1 MTKTVQSAD
10 DLAAAALRDAY
21 ARYEADAA
29 DDPLTNPV
37 RRLASEIF
45 RALEEETASLA
56 DLERVIAELG
66 DDALEER
73 TLAFHRRRSRGAPVR
88 AILDAAAEKGFEAFR
103 TLVERNR
110 AGVVF
115 TAHPTFSLGEHKRE
129 LMARYPLS
137 PDGESA
143 GDAKARA
150 AWRLALSKLAPAPER
165 AITLRYEH
173 GQARKAVA
181 HAQGALRALN
191 AEILA
196 AARAHFPAAWAS
208 LEPQPASLASWVGYD
223 LDGRTDIHWGETIR
237 IRLEEKAAQLRRY
250 EDALGGALALGEDA
264 ELQAM
269 RDALGAAAAF
279 AERQSEAFAGDL
291 DDPDAAVAAANLMTA
306 DDAGRLTSL
315 APMIAALTRRIG
327 EIAGQADKQEALI
340 LLRAEMQA
348 CGLGVAR
355 IHLRVN
361 AAQVRSAL
369 RVDLGLEPEGGFMGR
384 SALDVAAQKAD
395 ATEAKAIN
403 FGSVFLE
410 KMTARRQFM
419 LCAQIL
425 KHIDADTPIRFLIA
439 ECEAPATVMGAVYL
453 ARLYG
458 VAEKLDIS
466 PLFET
471 PSALERGG
479 RFIERLLQEDAFKDY
494 VAGRGRMAI
503 QLGFSDSGRFM
514 GQGAAALAVERLQV
528 LFQRAL
534 SAADLPGVEALVF
547 NTHGES
553 MGRGA
558 HPVSFE
564 DRLNHIATPWV
575 RCLFADHGIPL
586 NIECSFQ
593 GGEGY
598 LHFQTEALSCDAL
611 NAVWANAAVVP
622 DVDPAAD
629 QFYQD
634 INFSWDFYRGL
645 KSWQEALYAR
655 EDYRRVLSS
664 FPQNFLFKTGS
675 RQTKRA
681 KRGEGGPDL
690 SALRAIPHN
699 AILQQLAVPANVSGG
714 IGDAA
719 GGEAERLVDHIAGSA
734 RMREL
739 VAYAHYARSLTDVS
753 AMRAY
758 GVIYAP
764 SYWIRLAANARAAR
778 KAEIYEMVQD
788 ALGDGKTAI
797 AIDGLADYL
806 LRDLRRFDALC
817 QRLEGEAAKPRAAGG
832 DRLAILHAVRQAL
845 MARAVS
851 LTAAA
856 PTCSRRHDVDNG
868 DLVRMTAD
876 MRLTDSIEMLK
887 MIFPK
892 QSEDG
897 GAFARL
903 EERIPGSAPQG
914 GAYPDL
920 HEKIIAP
927 LEHASRLLSR
937 LSRIIADH
945 YGAFG

>member
-1 MTKTVQSAD
+1 MTKIIQKAD
-10 DLAAAALRDAY
+10 DLAAGVLRDIFAHY
-21 ARYEADAA
+21 LSDAE

-45 RALEEETASLA
+45 RVLEEEAVSLA
-56 DLERVIAELG
+56 ELERVIADMGE
-66 DDALEER
+66 DAFEDR
-73 TLAFHRRRSRGAPVR
+73 AASFHRRRSSGAPVR
-88 AILDAAAEKGFEAFR
+88 AILDAAAEQGFEAFR
-103 TLVERNR
+103 ALVERTC

-115 TAHPTFSLGEHKRE
+115 TAHPTFALGEHKRE
-129 LMARYPLS
+129 LMTRYPAAS
-137 PDGESA
+137 EA
-143 GDAKARA
+143 AARK
-150 AWRLALSKLAPAPER
+150 AWRQELGEIAQSPRR

-173 GQARKAVA
+173 AQARKAVA
-181 HAQGALRALN
+181 NAQIALRALN

-208 LEPQPASLASWVGYD
+208 LQPQPASIASWVGYD

-250 EDALGGALALGEDA
+250 ETMLGEALTGGDDP
-264 ELQAM
+264 ELEAM
-269 RDALGAAAAF
+269 RETIGAAAVF
-279 AERQSEAFAGDL
+279 AEKQCEAFAGDL
-291 DDPDAAVAAANLMTA
+291 DDPDVAVAAANLMTA
-306 DDAGRLTSL
+306 DDPGRLTSL
-315 APMIAALTRRIG
+315 APMIDSLTRRIG
-327 EIAGQADKQEALI
+327 ETAGHADKQEALI

-369 RVDLGLEPEGGFMGR
+369 RVDLGLEPDGGFMGR
-384 SALDVAAQKAD
+384 SALNIAARKA
-395 ATEAKAIN
+395 TTTQTKAIN

-458 VAEKLDIS
+458 VAGKLDIS

-471 PSALERGG
+471 PTALESGG
-479 RFIERLLQEDAFKDY
+479 RFIERLLQEEEFKRY
-494 VAGRGRMAI
+494 VEGRGRMAI

-534 SAADLPGVEALVF
+534 TAASLPGVEALIF

-575 RCLFADHGIPL
+575 RKLFSDHGIPL
-586 NIECSFQ
+586 NTECSFQ

-598 LHFQTEALSCDAL
+598 LHFQNDALSRDAF
-611 NAVWANAAVVP
+611 NAVWANGAESPGAGA
-622 DVDPAAD
+622 DKADPPD
-629 QFYQD
+629 QFYED

-699 AILQQLAVPANVSGG
+699 AILQQLGAPSNVSGG
-714 IGDAA
+714 VGGAA
-719 GGEAERLVDHIAGSA
+719 GSEAERLVDHIAGSG

-739 VAYAHYARSLTDVS
+739 IAYAHYARSLTDLS

-764 SYWIRLAANARAAR
+764 SFWIRLAANAPSAA
-778 KAEIYEMVQD
+778 KAEVYEAVQD

-817 QRLEGEAAKPRAAGG
+817 DRLDGDEVKPRAPGG
-832 DRLAILHAVRQAL
+832 ERLAILHAIRQAL

-856 PTCSRRHDVDNG
+856 PDFSRRHDVDRG

-876 MRLTDSIEMLK
+876 MRLAESIEALK
-887 MIFPK
+887 TIFPA
-892 QSEDG
+892 QSEAG
-897 GAFARL
+897 EAFARL
-903 EERIPGSAPQG
+903 EEKIPDGDQQG

-920 HEKIIAP
+920 HEKIIGP
-927 LEHASRLLSR
+927 LEHVDGLLAR

>member
-1 MTKTVQSAD
+1 MTKIIQKAD
-10 DLAAAALRDAY
+10 DLAAEGLQEIFTHY
-21 ARYEADAA
+21 KADAA

-45 RALEEETASLA
+45 RVLEEEAVSLA
-56 DLERVIAELG
+56 EMERVIAEMG
-66 DDALEER
+66 EDALEDR
-73 TLAFHRRRSRGAPVR
+73 TASFHRRRSHGAAVR
-88 AILDAAAEKGFEAFR
+88 EILDAAAEKGFEAFR
-103 TLVERNR
+103 SLVERNR

-115 TAHPTFSLGEHKRE
+115 TAHPTFALGEQKRA
-129 LMARYPLS
+129 LMARYPA
-137 PDGESA
+137 DGDEGARES
-143 GDAKARA
+143 
-150 AWRLALSKLAPAPER
+150 WRRALSDVAHAQGR

-173 GQARKAVA
+173 AQARKAVA
-181 HAQGALRALN
+181 NAQAALRALN

-208 LEPQPASLASWVGYD
+208 LQPQPASIASWVGYD

-250 EDALGGALALGEDA
+250 ETMLNEALADDADA
-264 ELQAM
+264 ELEAM
-269 RDALGAAAAF
+269 RDALRAAGAF
-279 AERQSEAFAGDL
+279 AEKQCEAFTGDL
-291 DDPDAAVAAANLMTA
+291 NDPDVAVAAANLMTA
-306 DDAGRLTSL
+306 EDPGRLTSL
-315 APMIAALTRRIG
+315 APMIDVLTRRIG
-327 EIAGQADKQEALI
+327 EIAGHADKQEALI

-369 RVDLGLEPEGGFMGR
+369 RADLGLEPDGGFMGR
-384 SALDVAAQKAD
+384 SALNIAAQKATM
-395 ATEAKAIN
+395 TETKQIN

-471 PSALERGG
+471 PTALESGG
-479 RFIERLLQEDAFKDY
+479 RFIERLLQKEEFRRY
-494 VAGRGRMAI
+494 VEGRGRMAI

-534 SAADLPGVEALVF
+534 SAAGSPGVEALIF

-575 RCLFADHGIPL
+575 RKLFADHDIPL
-586 NIECSFQ
+586 NTECSFQ

-598 LHFQTEALSCDAL
+598 LHFQNEALSRDAF
-611 NAVWANAAVVP
+611 NAVWANGAAAP
-622 DVDPAAD
+622 GANKEADQPD
-629 QFYQD
+629 QFYED

-699 AILQQLAVPANVSGG
+699 AILQQLGAPSNVSGG
-714 IGDAA
+714 VGGAA
-719 GGEAERLVDHIAGSA
+719 GGEAERLVDHIAASG

-739 VAYAHYARSLTDVS
+739 IAYAHYARSLTDLS

-764 SYWIRLAANARAAR
+764 SYWIRLAANARSAG
-778 KAEIYEMVQD
+778 KAEIYEAVQD

-806 LRDLRRFDALC
+806 LRDLRRFDAICDKLD
-817 QRLEGEAAKPRAAGG
+817 GDDVKPRAPGG
-832 DRLAILHAVRQAL
+832 DRLAILHAIRQAL
-845 MARAVS
+845 MARAIS
-851 LTAAA
+851 LTATA
-856 PTCSRRHDVDNG
+856 PDFSRRHDVDRG

-876 MRLTDSIEMLK
+876 MRLADSIEALK
-887 MIFPK
+887 TIFPK

-903 EERIPGSAPQG
+903 EEKIPDGDRQG

-920 HEKIIAP
+920 HEKIIGP
-927 LEHASRLLSR
+927 LEHAERLMAR
-937 LSRIIADH
+937 LSRVIADH

>member
-1 MTKTVQSAD
+1 MTKIIQTAD
-10 DLAAAALRDAY
+10 DLAAGALQAIF
-21 ARYEADAA
+21 ARYKADAE

-45 RALEEETASLA
+45 RVLEEGAASLA
-56 DLERVIAELG
+56 DLERVVIEMG
-66 DDALEER
+66 EEAFEDR
-73 TLAFHRRRSRGAPVR
+73 TASFHRRRSRGAPVR
-88 AILDAAAEKGFEAFR
+88 AILDAAAGRGFEAFR
-103 TLVERNR
+103 SLVEQCR

-115 TAHPTFSLGEHKRE
+115 TAHPTFSLGEQKRD
-129 LMARYPLS
+129 LMERYPL
-137 PDGESA
+137 DGDE
-143 GDAKARA
+143 DARA
-150 AWRLALSKLAPAPER
+150 AWRRDLGELPPAPKR

-173 GQARKAVA
+173 AQARKAIA
-181 HAQGALRALN
+181 NAQAALRALN

-208 LEPQPASLASWVGYD
+208 LEPRPASIATWVGYD

-250 EDALGGALALGEDA
+250 ERALEDVLGLGED
-264 ELQAM
+264 ETLEAM
-269 RDALGAAAAF
+269 RDAVAAGAAF

-291 DDPDAAVAAANLMTA
+291 DDPDRAVAAANLMTA
-306 DDAGRLTSL
+306 DDPGRLISL
-315 APMIAALTRRIG
+315 QPMIAALTRRIG
-327 EIAGQADKQEALI
+327 EIAGEAEKQEALI

-369 RVDLGLEPEGGFMGR
+369 RVDLGLEPEAGFMGR
-384 SALDVAAQKAD
+384 SALNVAAQKAD
-395 ATEAKAIN
+395 MTEPKAIN

-458 VAEKLDIS
+458 VADRLDIS

-471 PSALERGG
+471 PTALERGG
-479 RFIERLLQEDAFKDY
+479 RFIERLLQEDAFRRY
-494 VAGRGRMAI
+494 VTGRGRMAI

-514 GQGAAALAVERLQV
+514 GQGAAALAAERLQV

-534 SAADLPGVEALVF
+534 TAADLPGVEALIF

-575 RCLFADHGIPL
+575 RRRFADHGIAL
-586 NIECSFQ
+586 NAECSFQ

-598 LHFQTEALSCDAL
+598 LHFQTEALSRDAFS
-611 NAVWANAAVVP
+611 AVWANAAAVP
-622 DVDPAAD
+622 DVDQSAD

-675 RQTKRA
+675 RQSKRA

-699 AILQQLAVPANVSGG
+699 AVLQQLGVPSNVSGG
-714 IGDAA
+714 VGGAA

-739 VAYAHYARSLTDVS
+739 IAYTHYARSLTDVS

-764 SYWIRLAANARAAR
+764 SYWTRLAANARAAG
-778 KAEIYEMVQD
+778 KAEVYEAVQD

-797 AIDGLADYL
+797 AVDGLADYL
-806 LRDLRRFDALC
+806 MRDLRRFDALC
-817 QRLEGEAAKPRAAGG
+817 ARLEGDETKPRAPGG
-832 DRLAILHAVRQAL
+832 DRLAILHAIRQAL

-851 LTAAA
+851 LAAAA
-856 PTCSRRHDVDNG
+856 PAFSRRHDVDNG

-876 MRLTDSIEMLK
+876 MRLADSIETLK
-887 MIFPK
+887 MIFPR
-892 QSEDG
+892 QSENG
-897 GAFARL
+897 HAFARL
-903 EERIPGSAPQG
+903 EEKIPDGEQQG

-927 LEHASRLLSR
+927 LEHVSRLLDR